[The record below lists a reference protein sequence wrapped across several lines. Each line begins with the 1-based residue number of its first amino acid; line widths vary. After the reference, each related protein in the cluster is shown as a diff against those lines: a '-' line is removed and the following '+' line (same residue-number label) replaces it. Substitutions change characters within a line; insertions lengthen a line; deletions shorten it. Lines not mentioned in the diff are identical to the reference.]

1 MRFGVVEEEESTLRR
16 ESCKDT
22 DVNVKGRRERSR

>member
-22 DVNVKGRRERSR
+22 DVNVNGKRERNR